1 MNEQSGTGNGSPQ
14 SVIRFD
20 ASGKPTSDTWTSAAA
35 SSSGASVPDESE
47 LHCTS
52 DAFAATPT
60 GSTATAMFSSGIAMD
75 WASSPWARA
84 GNRRFEFSTSR
95 RFRVRVYKV
104 AEANVSDSRHLYNG
118 E

>member
-1 MNEQSGTGNGSPQ
+1 MNNRGTGNGSPQ

-35 SSSGASVPDESE
+35 SSSGASSLTNLE
-47 LHCTS
+47 L
-52 DAFAATPT
+52 ALLLTP
-60 GSTATAMFSSGIAMD
+60 SLPLQPARRQTAMFSSGIAMD

-84 GNRRFEFSTSR
+84 GKRRFEFSTS
-95 RFRVRVYKV
+95 V
-104 AEANVSDSRHLYNG
+104 DSSASLQGGRSKR